1 MSFAA
6 DHESKQARRSCQA
19 CHDRKARFRFRGKV
33 RADRDHVLCFACF
46 RAQRDRN
53 RAEGIRLLC
62 TSLAER
68 RPTLTARAIAHRQRM
83 LAHLTHSTGGAPVVL
98 VAEEGR

>member
-6 DHESKQARRSCQA
+6 AHESKQARRSCQA

-46 RAQRDRN
+46 RAQRDRH
-53 RAEGIRLLC
+53 RAQGIRLIC
-62 TSLAER
+62 SALAER
-68 RPTLTARAIAHRQRM
+68 RPPLTNRQVAHRRQM
-83 LAHLTHSTGGAPVVL
+83 LAALSF
-98 VAEEGR
+98 R